1 MKKLLLSLLALPLL
15 ASGATIHLVGDST
28 MANYS
33 AKRAPLTGWGMALQ
47 KYCADGVKVNNRA
60 ISGTSSKSF
69 RTPKNDNPKHK
80 YWDNMIRRVKKG
92 DFVVIQFG
100 INDASKDPARHA
112 AAGSD
117 FQTNLKAFISE
128 VRAKGATP
136 VLCTQIVTC
145 RVNKKGVVYNA
156 TKNKEYVA
164 ATLKV
169 AKETGCEVVDLNTP
183 SLKHFNKI
191 GAAEAE
197 KLYMMGAAG
206 KKDKNGNI
214 SIDRTHLNAAGAD
227 YYAVL
232 FAEIAKAQNLSIGK
246 LLK

>member
-15 ASGATIHLVGDST
+15 AFGATIHLVGDST
-28 MANYS
+28 MANYP

-47 KYCADGVKVNNRA
+47 KYCADGAKVNNRA

-69 RTPKNDNPKHK
+69 RTHNKKFWDRMIKN
-80 YWDNMIRRVKKG
+80 VKAG

-156 TKNKEYVA
+156 TKSKEYVA

-214 SIDRTHLNAAGAD
+214 SIDRTHLNATGAD
-227 YYAVL
+227 YYAAL